1 MLYYIILYYIILYYI
16 IYLIK
21 KSKSELTSEIESP
34 KLFSFFFQSIL
45 SLFFV
50 LVTFPLDIT
59 KTRLQVQGEHAL
71 KTSKKTPATKYR
83 GMTKTAVGIGNIS

>member
-1 MLYYIILYYIILYYI
+1 MQNRIKIENRIIFIFY
-16 IYLIK
+16 
-21 KSKSELTSEIESP
+21 P
-34 KLFSFFFQSIL
+34 
-45 SLFFV
+45 FFV

-83 GMTKTAVGIGNIS
+83 GMTKTAVGIGNIKVIIDIIFYS